1 MLKHLLIK
9 DYALIENM
17 EVDFGEGMNVLTGE
31 TGAGKSI
38 IMGALGLV
46 MGARAEQ
53 QAIRNGARKCIVEA
67 EFIGI
72 PKTILD
78 SLEVLDILDTL
89 DVLDSLDSSAD
100 QELIIRREVSDN
112 GKSRA
117 FINDT
122 PVSLSDLR
130 DITTQLL
137 DIHSQHEN
145 LLLNKAGFQLGVV
158 DAVAGDSAI
167 LSDFKAVY
175 SDYKS
180 NQKELQEMEETLVKA
195 REEKDY
201 LEFQFKQLYD
211 AKLRADEQEELEQ
224 ELSKLEHTEEIK
236 NELSQVSSRLDDEQY
251 GVLLSLKEGLQAL
264 SRAGN
269 YIDVKE
275 LEGVINSA
283 YLDLKEASGD
293 LDRLMG
299 SIEVN
304 PERKMAVEER
314 LNILYDLE
322 QKHRLRTVA
331 ELIELRDNLSSKLEM
346 MVMGDEKI
354 EEKRAHVTAL
364 YDKMTSVAASLT
376 NVRTGVLREIANHL
390 VEQLRY
396 MGMEH
401 ARLEVV
407 LEHTDFTANGCDEVE
422 FHFSAN
428 KDVPMAPISKI
439 ASGGEIARVMLAL
452 KGLIVDK
459 MRLGT
464 IVFDEIDTGVSGEM
478 AGRMGNVMGEI
489 AKGTQVITITH
500 LPQIAAKGE
509 THFKVYKHDGRTAIL
524 TLDRQAR
531 ISEIAEMLS
540 GKNPTESA
548 CRAAE
553 ELLNL

>member
-1 MLKHLLIK
+1 MLKKLYIK
-9 DYALIENM
+9 DYALIETL
-17 EVDFGEGMNVLTGE
+17 EVEFSEGMNVLTGE

-67 EFIGI
+67 VF
-72 PKTILD
+72 
-78 SLEVLDILDTL
+78 SDILLSDT
-89 DVLDSLDSSAD
+89 DKSGDFDIDDDEV
-100 QELIIRREVSDN
+100 IIRREVTDN

-122 PVSLSDLR
+122 PVSLNDLR
-130 DITTQLL
+130 DFSSHLL

-167 LSDFKAVY
+167 LNEYKAVY

-180 NQKELQEMEETLVKA
+180 NLRELQEMEQSIAKA
-195 REEKDY
+195 QEEKDY
-201 LEFQFKQLYD
+201 LEFQFRQLD
-211 AKLRADEQEELEQ
+211 EAKLKTGEQEELEQ
-224 ELSKLEHTEEIK
+224 ELSMLEHAEEIK
-236 NELSQVSSRLDDEQY
+236 SELSQVSSRLDDEQY
-251 GVLLSLKEGLQAL
+251 GVIQNLKEGLQSLA
-264 SRAGN
+264 RAAKFVD
-269 YIDVKE
+269 IAE
-275 LEGVINSA
+275 LERNINSA

-293 LDRLMG
+293 VERLIG
-299 SIEVN
+299 GVEVN
-304 PERKMAVEER
+304 PQRKIAVEER

-322 QKHRLRTVA
+322 QKHHLRTIA
-331 ELIELRDNLSSKLEM
+331 ELIELRDSIGSKLDM
-346 MVMGDEKI
+346 MTTSDEKI
-354 EEKRAHVTAL
+354 EEKRAIIAKLH
-364 YDKMTSVAASLT
+364 DKMADFACRLTSS
-376 NVRTGVLREIANHL
+376 RTEVLEIISNHL
-390 VEQLRY
+390 VGKLCY

-401 ARLEVV
+401 ARLEVAIQ
-407 LEHTDFTANGCDEVE
+407 HTDFTPSGCDEVE
-422 FHFSAN
+422 FRFSAN
-428 KDVPMAPISKI
+428 KDVPLAPISKI
-439 ASGGEIARVMLAL
+439 ASGGEVARVMLAL

-459 MRLGT
+459 MRLST

-500 LPQIAAKGE
+500 LPQIAAKGQ
-509 THFKVYKHDGRTAIL
+509 THFKVYKDNGRTGIL
-524 TLDRQAR
+524 LLDEKAR
-531 ISEIAEMLS
+531 INEIAEMLS

-553 ELLNL
+553 ELMNL

>member
-1 MLKHLLIK
+1 MLRKLYIK
-9 DYALIENM
+9 DYALIETL
-17 EVDFGEGMNVLTGE
+17 EVEFSDGMNVLTGE

-53 QAIRNGARKCIVEA
+53 QSIRNGARKCIVEA
-67 EFIGI
+67 VFSDIQLSDVDKSGDFDI
-72 PKTILD
+72 D
-78 SLEVLDILDTL
+78 DDEV
-89 DVLDSLDSSAD
+89 
-100 QELIIRREVSDN
+100 IIRREVTDN

-122 PVSLSDLR
+122 PVSLNDLR
-130 DITTQLL
+130 DFSSHLL

-167 LSDFKAVY
+167 LNEYKAVY

-180 NQKELQEMEETLVKA
+180 NLRELQEMEQSIAKA
-195 REEKDY
+195 QEEKDY
-201 LEFQFKQLYD
+201 LEYQFRQLD
-211 AKLRADEQEELEQ
+211 EAKLKIGEQEELEQ
-224 ELSKLEHTEEIK
+224 ELSMLEHAEEIK
-236 NELSQVSSRLDDEQY
+236 SELSQVSSRLDDEQY
-251 GVLLSLKEGLQAL
+251 GVIQNLKEGLQSLA
-264 SRAGN
+264 RAAKFVD
-269 YIDVKE
+269 IAE
-275 LEGVINSA
+275 LEKTINSA

-293 LDRLMG
+293 VERLIG
-299 SIEVN
+299 GVEVN
-304 PERKMAVEER
+304 PQRKIAVEER

-322 QKHRLRTVA
+322 QKHHLRTIA
-331 ELIELRDNLSSKLEM
+331 ELIELRDSIGSKLDM
-346 MVMGDEKI
+346 MTTSDERI
-354 EEKRAHVTAL
+354 EEKRAIIAKLH
-364 YDKMTSVAASLT
+364 DKMAAFASRLT
-376 NVRTGVLREIANHL
+376 LLRTEVLGDISSHL
-390 VEQLRY
+390 VGQLRY

-401 ARLEVV
+401 ARLEVAIQ
-407 LEHTDFTANGCDEVE
+407 HTDFTPSGCDEVE
-422 FHFSAN
+422 FRFSAN
-428 KDVPMAPISKI
+428 KDVPLAPIYKI
-439 ASGGEIARVMLAL
+439 ASGGEVARVMLAL

-500 LPQIAAKGE
+500 LPQIAAKGQ
-509 THFKVYKHDGRTAIL
+509 THFKVYKNEGRTGIL
-524 TLDRQAR
+524 LLDEMAR
-531 ISEIAEMLS
+531 INEIAEMLS

-553 ELLNL
+553 ELINL